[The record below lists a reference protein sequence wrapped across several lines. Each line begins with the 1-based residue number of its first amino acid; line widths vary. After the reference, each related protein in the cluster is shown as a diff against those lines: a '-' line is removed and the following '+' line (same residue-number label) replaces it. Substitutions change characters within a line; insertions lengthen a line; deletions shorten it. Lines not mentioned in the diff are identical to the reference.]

1 MLLSRHDR
9 HLLRL
14 QPRLAIDEPAR
25 LKKVRDDNHKAPRR
39 KALIVAQLLT
49 DSPTADAAAEV
60 KE

>member
-1 MLLSRHDR
+1 
-9 HLLRL
+9 LRL